1 MALAPPIRH
10 TRDMSIEEFIND
22 VIQRLDTSSRVPL
35 YEQIAQL
42 MLGAIQRGDLEPG
55 TVLPPEPELAEQLG
69 VSRQTVNQ
77 ALTSLARRGL
87 LNRRR
92 GVGSFIA
99 EPYIEQPLTGLYSF
113 IRTLASQ
120 GRFPSTRI
128 LGYRLTIDE
137 QASSIL
143 TGSHDGLVYE
153 ISRLR
158 SVDEEPFVVETI
170 YLPLECGEQLPME
183 RLQLE
188 ALDDLLRQICG
199 IEITH
204 AEETLRPVKLEP
216 VDAALLG
223 LTAGDPAFLVE
234 RAGYSGDQ
242 SVELRR
248 SLIRGD
254 RYRFR
259 VRLSGASLS

>member
-1 MALAPPIRH
+1 
-10 TRDMSIEEFIND
+10 MSIEEFID
-22 VIQRLDTSSRVPL
+22 HVIRRLDSSSRVPL
-35 YEQIAQL
+35 YEQIVQQ
-42 MLGAIQRGDLEPG
+42 MLGAIQRGELAPG

-92 GVGSFIA
+92 GVGTFIA
-99 EPYIEQPLTGLYSF
+99 EPYIEQPLDGLYSF
-113 IRTLASQ
+113 IRTLTAQ
-120 GRFPSTRI
+120 GRLPSSKI

-153 ISRLR
+153 ISRMRL
-158 SVDEEPFVVETI
+158 VDGEPFVLETI
-170 YLPLECGEQLPME
+170 YLPVECGEQLPIE
-183 RLQLE
+183 RMRTE
-188 ALDDLLRQICG
+188 ALHELMREICG
-199 IEITH
+199 VEVTH
-204 AEETLRPVKLEP
+204 ADETLRPVRLES

-234 RAGYSGDQ
+234 RAGFSGDKPI
-242 SVELRR
+242 ELRR

-259 VRLSGASLS
+259 VRLSGGNLS